1 MLLQPVA
8 TTTRRVPEDR
18 LPVIDLALV
27 HVPVAAV
34 AAGGVGIL
42 FTGLVL
48 GVRHGFDW
56 DHIAAITDIT
66 STTAAADAGG
76 EIHEADHDLYPHAH
90 GHGGADERRTHV
102 AVASPTSAAPAHAT
116 EHQHPHADAAVPVP
130 MPAPSMSGGGAGV
143 ATYPSLAS
151 MPLGRTRLAAEQRHA
166 IALGTLYAIG
176 HAAVV
181 FALGL
186 LALAFGALLPD
197 WVDPIMGRVVGLT
210 LLILGIWVFVSL
222 WQYMRNGTEF
232 RLRSRW
238 MLVFDGVRY
247 SWRRFQAKIHGHEH
261 VAPLEMSSYGKRTAF
276 GVGMIHGVGAETGT
290 QALLIAAVG
299 GASGAGLGV
308 PMLIAFC
315 VGLIAANTVVVVVS
329 ATGFVAGQVRRPL
342 YIGIGVMA
350 GIFSIAVG
358 LAFLS
363 GTEAILPDIT
373 QFLGGEL

>member
-1 MLLQPVA
+1 LQQRPVA
-8 TTTRRVPEDR
+8 FPEDR

-102 AVASPTSAAPAHAT
+102 AVASATSAAPAHAT